1 MHATYIAIMIVA
13 VATGTV
19 LFYRLRQPSRL
30 SSWQIGS
37 LALGAFCGG
46 MIGAK
51 LPFVLADWHGFL
63 QGTAWFDD
71 GKTIMAGLMGGYLGV
86 QIVEWQL
93 RIQVRGDDFAVP
105 LAAAVAVGRLACF
118 AGGCCYGTVTSLP
131 WGVDFGDGQPRH
143 PSQLYESAFH
153 LCAAL
158 VLYQFQRRGVLQGRL
173 MRGYFIAY
181 CLYRFLTEFIRPE
194 PGLWL
199 GLTGYQWAALLLAGV
214 FAVWRCPS
222 CGPRPAARP
231 QGGILETP
239 IDEADGQLLKE
250 TWTLC
255 PQCLHSVAGRV
266 FLRQG
271 SVYLKRICPEHG
283 TQVALVSSDRR
294 RYYLRDEV
302 CHPAPTGQPC
312 CCSNAPGHKT
322 CVALLELTDVCNLH
336 CPVCYAGSS
345 RGGHRSFEDLRA
357 DLEAFVAARG
367 SLEVLQ
373 LSGGEPLLYPD
384 LFRLLDV
391 CKALPIDH
399 VMINTNGLELLCRK
413 NLAAELAARKPH
425 LELYLQ
431 LDGLDTESHRVLRG
445 LDLLARKQEIIEKIV
460 ANDLPTTFVC
470 TLVKD
475 VNESQVGPLVSLA
488 LRTPQLRGITFQPAT
503 WAGRFDQRFDP
514 MSRITLADV
523 VDLIVQQS
531 GGLFKADDFKP
542 LPCSNP
548 NCCSFT
554 YAVRRPNGTVL
565 PLPRVIKIEDHLD
578 QLSDRM
584 NFNLGDAQ
592 QYGHTGQRP
601 EDFFRIVIK
610 PFMDAYTFDQDRAEE
625 CCVHVI
631 RPGGKAVSFCRFNVL
646 ERGRTNGITTILGKR
661 AHAIDSSPA

>member
-1 MHATYIAIMIVA
+1 VNVTYAAIMIVA
-13 VATGTV
+13 VATGTA
-19 LFYRLRQPSRL
+19 LFYRLRQPSGL
-30 SSWQIGS
+30 SNRQIGS

-51 LPFVLADWHGFL
+51 LPFVLADWHGFFH
-63 QGTAWFDD
+63 GTAWFDD

-93 RIQVRGDDFAVP
+93 RIRVRGDDFAVP
-105 LAAAVAVGRLACF
+105 LAAAVSVGRLACF
-118 AGGCCYGTVTSLP
+118 FGGCCYGTATSLP
-131 WGVDFGDGQPRH
+131 WGVDFGDGQLRH

-158 VLYQFQRRGVLQGRL
+158 VLYQFQRRGILQGRL
-173 MRGYFIAY
+173 IRVYFIAY

-199 GLTGYQWAALLLAGV
+199 GLTGYQWAALLLACL

-222 CGPRPAARP
+222 CGPRKVAGPH
-231 QGGILETP
+231 GGILEAP
-239 IDEADGQLLKE
+239 IDASDGHLLKE

-255 PQCLHSVAGRV
+255 PCCLRSVAGRV
-266 FLRQG
+266 FLRNG
-271 SVYLKRICPEHG
+271 GVYLDRECPEHG
-283 TQVALVSSDRR
+283 KQVALVSSDRVH
-294 RYYLRDEV
+294 YYLRDEV
-302 CHPAPTGQPC
+302 CHPPPAAGTC
-312 CCSNAPGHKT
+312 CCSDSACHKT

-336 CPVCYAGSS
+336 CPVCYAGSPN
-345 RGGHRSFEDLRA
+345 GQHRRFEDLCG

-373 LSGGEPLLYPD
+373 LSGGEPLLYPE

-413 NLAAELAARKPH
+413 NLAADLAAQRPH

-431 LDGLDTESHRVLRG
+431 LDGLDTESHRMLRG

-460 ANDLPTTFVC
+460 ANDLPTTLVC
-470 TLVKD
+470 TLVKG
-475 VNESQVGPLVSLA
+475 VNENQVGPLVSLA

-503 WAGRFDQRFDP
+503 WAGRFDRSFDP

-523 VDLIVQQS
+523 VDLIVRQS
-531 GGLFKADDFKP
+531 GGIFKADDFKP
-542 LPCSNP
+542 LPCGNP

-565 PLPRVIKIEDHLD
+565 PLPRVMKIEDHLD

-592 QYGHTGQRP
+592 QYGRIGARP

-610 PFMDAYTFDQDRAEE
+610 PFMDAHTYDQDRVDE
-625 CCVHVI
+625 CCVHI
-631 RPGGKAVSFCRFNVL
+631 IQPGGKALSFCRFNVL
-646 ERGRTNGITTILGKR
+646 ERGRTNGKTAILGER
-661 AHAIDSSPA
+661 SHEIDPVPV